1 MADINRTT
9 NSMALPSA
17 LSAEVLQKAS
27 QESAIMRLAE
37 KIDLP
42 GTGVTIPVIVSDPTA
57 AWVAETEKKPVGN
70 ATPGTKLMQAFK
82 VATIMTFSKELV
94 RDAAALYRAIVE
106 KGPAAIA
113 KVFDQT
119 IIGAVAAPSA
129 SNFDTF
135 ANCAAVSIANA
146 NNGTYLG
153 LVAANGN
160 IAQAGGRMNG
170 VAVGAQG
177 ESLLFSAVD
186 TTGRPIFMPSA
197 NDGSIGAVLGSR
209 IVENNGLYVAGTSP
223 APNIVGIAGDWTQA
237 KYGIVNGIEFSYADQ
252 ASIDDGNG
260 NTINLWQQN
269 MVAVLV
275 EAELGFR
282 ADTACFNLLTD

>member
-1 MADINRTT
+1 MADIKRTT

-94 RDAAALYRAIVE
+94 RDAAALYREIVE

-119 IIGAVAAPSA
+119 IIGAVQAPSA

-135 ANCAAVSIANA
+135 ANCTAVSIANA

>member
-1 MADINRTT
+1 MADIKRTT

-27 QESAIMRLAE
+27 KESAIMRLAE

-94 RDAAALYRAIVE
+94 RDAAALYRTIVE

-119 IIGAVAAPSA
+119 IIGAVQAPSA

-135 ANCAAVSIANA
+135 ANCTAVSIANA

>member
-1 MADINRTT
+1 
-9 NSMALPSA
+9 
-17 LSAEVLQKAS
+17 
-27 QESAIMRLAE
+27 MRLAE

-119 IIGAVAAPSA
+119 IIGAVQAPSA

-135 ANCAAVSIANA
+135 ANCTAVSIANA

>member
-27 QESAIMRLAE
+27 QKSAIMRLAE
-37 KIDLP
+37 KIELP
-42 GTGVTIPVIVSDPTA
+42 GTGVTIPVVVSDPVA
-57 AWVAETEKKPVGN
+57 AWVAETEKKPVNN

-82 VATIMTFSKELV
+82 IATIMTFSKELV
-94 RDAAALYRAIVE
+94 RDASALYRAIVE

-113 KVFDQT
+113 KKFDQT
-119 IIGAVAAPSA
+119 IIGANAAPSQT
-129 SNFDTF
+129 NFDTF
-135 ANCAAVSIANA
+135 AGCTAVSIANA

-153 LVAANGN
+153 LVAANQN
-160 IAQAGGRMNG
+160 IATAGGRMNG

-186 TTGRPIFMPSA
+186 TTGRPIFMPTA
-197 NDGSIGAVLGSR
+197 NDGSIGAVLGSQ

-223 APNIVGIAGDWTQA
+223 APNVVGIAGDWTQA
-237 KYGIVNGIEFSYADQ
+237 KYGIVNGIEFSFADQ

-282 ADTACFNLLTD
+282 ADTSCFNLLTD

>member
-57 AWVAETEKKPVGN
+57 AWVAETEKKPIGN

-94 RDAAALYRAIVE
+94 RDAAALYRAIVD

-119 IIGAVAAPSA
+119 IIGAVNAPSA

-135 ANCAAVSIANA
+135 ANCTAVSIANA

-153 LVAANGN
+153 LVAANQN
-160 IAQAGGRMNG
+160 IATAGGRMNG

-186 TTGRPIFMPSA
+186 TTGRPIFMPTA
-197 NDGSIGAVLGSR
+197 NDGSIGAVLGSQ

-237 KYGIVNGIEFSYADQ
+237 KYGIVNGIEFSFADQ

>member
-9 NSMALPSA
+9 NSMALPSDI
-17 LSAEVLQKAS
+17 SGEILQKT
-27 QESAIMRLAE
+27 QEESAIMRLARR
-37 KIDLP
+37 IDLP
-42 GTGVTIPVIVSDPTA
+42 GRGVTIPVITGDPTA
-57 AWVAETEKKPVGN
+57 AWVAETGVKPVSNG
-70 ATPGTKLMQAFK
+70 TPGTKLMQAFK

-119 IIGAVAAPSA
+119 IIGAVNAPSA

-135 ANCAAVSIANA
+135 ANCTAVSIANA

-282 ADTACFNLLTD
+282 ADTACVNLLTD

>member
-9 NSMALPSA
+9 NSMALPSE
-17 LSAEVLQKAS
+17 LSDQVLQKAS

-37 KIDLP
+37 RIDLP
-42 GTGVTIPVIVSDPTA
+42 GRGVTIPVIVSDPTA
-57 AWVAETEKKPVGN
+57 AWVAETAKKPVNN
-70 ATPGTKLMQAFK
+70 ATPATKLMQAFK
-82 VATIMTFSKELV
+82 IATIMTFSKEVV
-94 RDAAALYRAIVE
+94 RDASALYRAIVD

-119 IIGAVAAPSA
+119 IIGAVQAPSQT
-129 SNFDTF
+129 NFDTF
-135 ANCAAVSIANA
+135 AGCTAVSIANA

-153 LVAANGN
+153 LVTANQN
-160 IAQAGGRMNG
+160 IATAGGRMNG

-186 TTGRPIFMPSA
+186 TTGRPIFMPTA

-209 IVENNGLYVAGTSP
+209 IVENNGLYVAGTSSD
-223 APNIVGIAGDWTQA
+223 PNTVGIAGDWTQA
-237 KYGIVNGIEFSYADQ
+237 KYGIVNGIEFSYSEH
-252 ASIDDGNG
+252 ASVDDGNG

-269 MVAVLV
+269 MVGVIV
-275 EAELGFR
+275 EAEVGFR
-282 ADTACFNLLTD
+282 ADTSCFNLLTD

>member
-57 AWVAETEKKPVGN
+57 AWVAETAKKPIGN

-94 RDAAALYRAIVE
+94 RDAAALYRAIVD

-119 IIGAVAAPSA
+119 IIGATAAPSA

-135 ANCAAVSIANA
+135 ANCTAVSIANA

-153 LVAANGN
+153 LVAANQN
-160 IAQAGGRMNG
+160 IATAGGRMNG

-186 TTGRPIFMPSA
+186 TTGRPIFMPTA

-223 APNIVGIAGDWTQA
+223 APNVVGIAGDWSQA
-237 KYGIVNGIEFSYADQ
+237 KYGIVNGIEFSFADQ

-282 ADTACFNLLTD
+282 ADTSCFNLLTD

>member
-1 MADINRTT
+1 MTDINRTS
-9 NSMALPSA
+9 NSMALPSE
-17 LSAEVLQKAS
+17 LSAQVLQKAS

-57 AWVAETEKKPVGN
+57 AWVAETEKKTVSN

-82 VATIMTFSKELV
+82 IATIMTFSKELV
-94 RDAAALYRAIVE
+94 RDASALYRAIVE

-113 KVFDQT
+113 KAFDQT
-119 IIGAVAAPSA
+119 IIGAVNAPSQ

-135 ANCAAVSIANA
+135 AACTAVSIANA

-153 LVAANGN
+153 LVAANQN
-160 IAQAGGRMNG
+160 IATAGGRMNG

-223 APNIVGIAGDWTQA
+223 APNVVGIAGDWTQA

>member
-1 MADINRTT
+1 MADIKRTT

-119 IIGAVAAPSA
+119 IIGAVNAPSA

-135 ANCAAVSIANA
+135 ANCTAVSIANA

>member
-1 MADINRTT
+1 MADINRTSG
-9 NSMALPSA
+9 SMALPSA
-17 LSAEVLQKAS
+17 LSNDVLKKAS

-57 AWVAETEKKPVGN
+57 AWVAETGKKPVGN

-82 VATIMTFSKELV
+82 IATIMTFSKEVV
-94 RDAAALYRAIVE
+94 RDASALYRAILD

-113 KVFDQT
+113 KTFDQT
-119 IIGAVAAPSA
+119 IIGAVQAPSA

-135 ANCAAVSIANA
+135 AACTAVSIANA

-186 TTGRPIFMPSA
+186 TTGRPIFMPTA
-197 NDGSIGAVLGSR
+197 NDGAIGAVLGSK

-223 APNIVGIAGDWTQA
+223 APNVVGIAGDWTQA

-252 ASIDDGNG
+252 ATVDLGDG
-260 NTINLWQQN
+260 TSINLWQQN
-269 MVAVLV
+269 MIGVIV
-275 EAELGFR
+275 EAEVGFR
-282 ADTACFNLLTD
+282 ADTSCFNLLTD

>member
-42 GTGVTIPVIVSDPTA
+42 GTGVTIPVIVSDPVA
-57 AWVAETEKKPVGN
+57 AWVSETEKKPVNN

-82 VATIMTFSKELV
+82 IATIMTFSKELV
-94 RDAAALYRAIVE
+94 RDAAALYREIVN

-119 IIGAVAAPSA
+119 IIGATAAPSA

-135 ANCAAVSIANA
+135 ANCTAVSIANA

-153 LVAANGN
+153 LVAANQN
-160 IAQAGGRMNG
+160 IATAGGRMNG

-186 TTGRPIFMPSA
+186 TTGRPIFMPTA
-197 NDGSIGAVLGSR
+197 NDGSIGAVLGSQ

-223 APNIVGIAGDWTQA
+223 APNVVGIAGDWTQA
-237 KYGIVNGIEFSYADQ
+237 KYGIVNGIEFSFADQ

>member
-57 AWVAETEKKPVGN
+57 AWVAETAKKPIGN

-94 RDAAALYRAIVE
+94 RDAAALYRAIVD

-119 IIGAVAAPSA
+119 IIGATAAPSA

-135 ANCAAVSIANA
+135 ANCTAVSIANA

-153 LVAANGN
+153 LVAANQN
-160 IAQAGGRMNG
+160 IATAGGRMNG

-186 TTGRPIFMPSA
+186 TTGRPIFMPTA
-197 NDGSIGAVLGSR
+197 NDGSIGAVLGSQ

-223 APNIVGIAGDWTQA
+223 APNVVGIAGDWTQA
-237 KYGIVNGIEFSYADQ
+237 KYGIVNGIEFSFADQ

>member
-1 MADINRTT
+1 
-9 NSMALPSA
+9 
-17 LSAEVLQKAS
+17 
-27 QESAIMRLAE
+27 
-37 KIDLP
+37 
-42 GTGVTIPVIVSDPTA
+42 
-57 AWVAETEKKPVGN
+57 
-70 ATPGTKLMQAFK
+70 MQAFK

-94 RDAAALYRAIVE
+94 RDASALYRAIVE

-119 IIGAVAAPSA
+119 IIGAVQAPSA

-135 ANCAAVSIANA
+135 ASCTAVSIANA

-153 LVAANGN
+153 LVAANQN

-177 ESLLFSAVD
+177 ESLLFSALD
-186 TTGRPIFMPSA
+186 TTGRPIFMPTA
-197 NDGSIGAVLGSR
+197 NDGAIGAVLGSK
-209 IVENNGLYVAGTSP
+209 VLENNGLYVAGTSP
-223 APNIVGIAGDWTQA
+223 APNVVGIAGDWTQA

-282 ADTACFNLLTD
+282 ADTSCFNLLTD

>member
-1 MADINRTT
+1 MADIKRTT

-70 ATPGTKLMQAFK
+70 VTPGTKLMQAFK

-119 IIGAVAAPSA
+119 IIGAVQAPSA

-135 ANCAAVSIANA
+135 ANCTAVSIANA

>member
-1 MADINRTT
+1 
-9 NSMALPSA
+9 
-17 LSAEVLQKAS
+17 
-27 QESAIMRLAE
+27 
-37 KIDLP
+37 
-42 GTGVTIPVIVSDPTA
+42 
-57 AWVAETEKKPVGN
+57 
-70 ATPGTKLMQAFK
+70 
-82 VATIMTFSKELV
+82 
-94 RDAAALYRAIVE
+94 
-106 KGPAAIA
+106 
-113 KVFDQT
+113 
-119 IIGAVAAPSA
+119 
-129 SNFDTF
+129 
-135 ANCAAVSIANA
+135 
-146 NNGTYLG
+146 
-153 LVAANGN
+153 
-160 IAQAGGRMNG
+160 MNG

-186 TTGRPIFMPSA
+186 TTGRPIFMPTA

-269 MVAVLV
+269 MVTVLV

>member
-57 AWVAETEKKPVGN
+57 AWVAETEKKPIGN

-94 RDAAALYRAIVE
+94 RDAAALYRAIVD

-119 IIGAVAAPSA
+119 IIGATAAPSA

-135 ANCAAVSIANA
+135 ANCTAVSIANA

-153 LVAANGN
+153 LVAANQN
-160 IAQAGGRMNG
+160 IATAGGRMNG

-186 TTGRPIFMPSA
+186 TTGRPIFMPTA
-197 NDGSIGAVLGSR
+197 NDGSIGAVLGSQ

-223 APNIVGIAGDWTQA
+223 APNVVGIAGDWTQA
-237 KYGIVNGIEFSYADQ
+237 KYGIVNGIEFSFADQ

-282 ADTACFNLLTD
+282 ADTSCFNLLTD

>member
-57 AWVAETEKKPVGN
+57 AWVAETEKKPIGN

-94 RDAAALYRAIVE
+94 RDAAALYRAIVD

-119 IIGAVAAPSA
+119 IIGAVNAPSA

-135 ANCAAVSIANA
+135 ANCTAVSIANA

-153 LVAANGN
+153 LVAANQN
-160 IAQAGGRMNG
+160 IATAGGRMNG

-186 TTGRPIFMPSA
+186 TTGRPIFMPTA
-197 NDGSIGAVLGSR
+197 NDGSIGAVLGSQ

-237 KYGIVNGIEFSYADQ
+237 KYGIVNGIEFSFADQ

-282 ADTACFNLLTD
+282 ADTSCFNLLTD

>member
-1 MADINRTT
+1 MADIKRTT

-57 AWVAETEKKPVGN
+57 AWVAETEKKPIGN

-119 IIGAVAAPSA
+119 IIGAVQAPSA

-135 ANCAAVSIANA
+135 ANCTAVSIANA

>member
-57 AWVAETEKKPVGN
+57 AWVAETEKKPIGN

-94 RDAAALYRAIVE
+94 RDAAALYRAIVD

-119 IIGAVAAPSA
+119 IIGAVNAPSA

-135 ANCAAVSIANA
+135 ANCTAVSIANA

-153 LVAANGN
+153 LVAANQN
-160 IAQAGGRMNG
+160 IATAGGRMNG

-186 TTGRPIFMPSA
+186 TTGRPIFMPTA

-223 APNIVGIAGDWTQA
+223 APNIVGIAGDWSQA
-237 KYGIVNGIEFSYADQ
+237 KYGIVNGIEFSFADQ

>member
-57 AWVAETEKKPVGN
+57 AWVAETEKKPIGN

-94 RDAAALYRAIVE
+94 RDAAALYRAIVD

-119 IIGAVAAPSA
+119 IIGATAAPSA

-135 ANCAAVSIANA
+135 ANCTAVSIANA

-153 LVAANGN
+153 LVAANQN
-160 IAQAGGRMNG
+160 IATAGGRMNG

-186 TTGRPIFMPSA
+186 TTGRPIFMPTA
-197 NDGSIGAVLGSR
+197 NDGSIGAVLGSQ

-223 APNIVGIAGDWTQA
+223 APNVVGIAGDWTQA
-237 KYGIVNGIEFSYADQ
+237 KYGIVNGIEFSFADQ

>member
-1 MADINRTT
+1 MADIKRTT

-27 QESAIMRLAE
+27 KESAIMRLAE

-119 IIGAVAAPSA
+119 IIGAVQAPSA

-135 ANCAAVSIANA
+135 ANCTAVSIANA

>member
-57 AWVAETEKKPVGN
+57 AWVAETAKKPIGN

-94 RDAAALYRAIVE
+94 RDAAALYRAIVD

-119 IIGAVAAPSA
+119 IIGATAAPSA

-135 ANCAAVSIANA
+135 ANCTAVSIANA

-153 LVAANGN
+153 LVAANQN
-160 IAQAGGRMNG
+160 IATAGGRMNG

-186 TTGRPIFMPSA
+186 TTGRPIFMPTA

-223 APNIVGIAGDWTQA
+223 APNVVGIAGDWSQA
-237 KYGIVNGIEFSYADQ
+237 KYGIVNGIEFSFADQ